1 MARVNQSLVAN
12 RLAIAIRIIRACRE
26 LGIPTATFYTEQNA
40 PVLHVVKADQAIS
53 VSPGT
58 ESLTPAP
65 PFKIIPEGDDHARAF
80 PDAAPRMVSWQPE
93 RLYQ

>member
-53 VSPGT
+53 VSPGP
-58 ESLTPAP
+58 ESLTLAP
-65 PFKIIPEGDDHARAF
+65 SKIIPEGDDYARAF
-80 PDAAPRMVSWQPE
+80 PDAAPRMVSGQPE